1 MGREWAEMPKTRDR
15 TPRPKKRQKKKV
27 SFLSPWSIKI
37 DTLRTLTYTLQSKT
51 HYNNS
56 SAMKLV
62 LLSTLALTANA
73 FSPPVS
79 PPVFSSTSNHPSRTH
94 TTLAEDFGLFKG
106 TSLGFDDIWGDNEVR
121 GNRH

>member
-1 MGREWAEMPKTRDR
+1 MWKTRD
-15 TPRPKKRQKKKV
+15 
-27 SFLSPWSIKI
+27 
-37 DTLRTLTYTLQSKT
+37 SKT
-51 HYNNS
+51 EEKAKKEGRLPWFHYISNQYGTHSYLHIPIKTQHNNS

-62 LLSTLALTANA
+62 LLSTMALTANA

-79 PPVFSSTSNHPSRTH
+79 PPLFSSTSNHPSRTH

-121 GNRH
+121 GNWH